1 MSERTCEQVT
11 LEAADPLTFSQGTG
25 GEEGGEAEPMAERP
39 ARLLEAGD
47 YPDKGLTLTAADL
60 DALAVQF
67 GEEGAPGV
75 PVKVEHVDSPL
86 DPLGSVRRVWRE
98 GNALLATL
106 AFPTD
111 LAAFLRR
118 RGAAKLSVGLTRDPL
133 RLREVSLVLKP
144 RVPSATLMSG
154 AQGGGEETVS
164 AVQFAEGVEVVRL
177 RAELASRD
185 VEAHLAAFKA
195 QGRIVPA
202 SEGPARVLLAATG
215 EALRA
220 GLRAALAE
228 AGFEVQVPGEP
239 PMFDAIL
246 TAAPVQDYR
255 GALAGDAG
263 LSRAFNALLRE
274 RGVFKS
280 AGKLYVSLA
289 HDEAD
294 VGLAVAA
301 FRDAAQALRAAQP

>member
-1 MSERTCEQVT
+1 MSERTCEQLT
-11 LEAADPLTFSQGTG
+11 LEAPDPLTFSQ
-25 GEEGGEAEPMAERP
+25 EDGEAEQMAEQMAERP

-47 YPDKGLTLTAADL
+47 YPDKALTLTLADL

-67 GEEGAPGV
+67 GADGAPGV

-144 RVPSATLMSG
+144 RVLSATLMSR
-154 AQGGGEETVS
+154 AAGEEE
-164 AVQFAEGVEVVRL
+164 EGVPTRLAGSPPSPQVEREGVGEGAEVVRL

-202 SEGPARVLLAATG
+202 SEGPARVLLAAVG
-215 EALRA
+215 EAVVTLSD
-220 GLRAALAE
+220 G
-228 AGFEVQVPGEP
+228 PEP
-239 PMFDAIL
+239 LGRI
-246 TAAPVQDYR
+246 
-255 GALAGDAG
+255 
-263 LSRAFNALLRE
+263 
-274 RGVFKS
+274 
-280 AGKLYVSLA
+280 
-289 HDEAD
+289 
-294 VGLAVAA
+294 
-301 FRDAAQALRAAQP
+301 FRRFLEAQPPAVLLSEVSPAGRPRAMGPGRRKNIRSYRNGWAWTRPWSRPA